1 MFTINDFEV
10 TTGYFAAGSASF
22 IILISGIVFAICS
35 FVAYRKRKLL
45 ASEIRRVSVVAQRLS
60 TIVRKSITGRGEE
73 EEVDPNEIALQ
84 PKGRK

>member
-1 MFTINDFEV
+1 MDWDGNVIPNEKWYDKTMFTINDFEV

-45 ASEIRRVSVVAQRLS
+45 ASEIRRVSVVA
-60 TIVRKSITGRGEE
+60 
-73 EEVDPNEIALQ
+73 
-84 PKGRK
+84 